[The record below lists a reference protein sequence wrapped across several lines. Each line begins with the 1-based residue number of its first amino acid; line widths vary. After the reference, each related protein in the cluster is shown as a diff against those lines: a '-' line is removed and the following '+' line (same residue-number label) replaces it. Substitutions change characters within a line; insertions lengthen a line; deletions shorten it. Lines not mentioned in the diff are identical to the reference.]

1 MTVFGPIV
9 YNQDIQEFYVIS
21 RSTETLLNQVTTMT
35 TISSLAAARERWQ
48 DIERERNREREREI
62 ERERER
68 ETEREREKER
78 DSGRERER

>member
-48 DIERERNREREREI
+48 DIERERNREREREKDTQ
-62 ERERER
+62 RERNR
-68 ETEREREKER
+68 KREREKK
-78 DSGRERER
+78 GRY